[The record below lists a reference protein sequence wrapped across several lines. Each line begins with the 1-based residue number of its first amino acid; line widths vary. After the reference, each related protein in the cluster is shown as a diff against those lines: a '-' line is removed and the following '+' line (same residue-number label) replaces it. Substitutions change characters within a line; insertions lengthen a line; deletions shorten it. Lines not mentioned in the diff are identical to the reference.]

1 LLPVVCSSKKISI
14 QDIMLNGVVGL
25 QFPTWLEA
33 AATILLLTN
42 ATVIKAAFVSFPQSM
57 GSTKFINN
65 NTSKESSQFVQLL
78 TKAVQNWKTN
88 TTNTD
93 SLNNNSENKKIIDH
107 VLKVQ
112 INETKDNV
120 TEGIEPVEID
130 TNVLIWHQRL
140 NPSAVRV
147 RWYFSA
153 RFTRKHNITGSL
165 VLYTS
170 DASLE
175 DHKWKKIIVIEP
187 RHHLTIGDLDAN
199 KKYYVKVF
207 PRTSETTILLNILPL
222 IVLPYS
228 FNSVHSAHFNQSTE
242 AVFETDRKTVVQ
254 EHFCLKICNLTAVSN
269 QCLADEKCVLLSN
282 DQYSLPQWGRFNTK
296 IFKKLFEKQMKAK
309 VEPFVIPESFK
320 AMNIKIEDPNDPNFG
335 LKSKETNEQP
345 MPGTRCFL
353 FDGSESL
360 AEGISQA
367 LHITNAVGRKGLPSS
382 TMKLLN
388 LESTTSLEERIRK
401 AAMQAN
407 IWDSTLVSLP
417 KRRDPVLWWITWPRY
432 HGIPVLKKSAV
443 LLDNFFRCALT
454 LADNY
459 PEVKDLRYTRDAL
472 MKAFIVKGGESL
484 LCFKQQPMMIVTGPR
499 PLEPVLSK
507 EAVLNTREEPL
518 VSIHPV
524 GELIDFTEENIF
536 EIENIWPGVAPSSFP
551 SIHTILTVKDKDY
564 RYPWTSKEMTGNAI
578 LSCFTAALISA
589 IRQYGDYCGVLERPI
604 VSQCIQCCEN
614 KFDFITF
621 QLNTTDLAKSDGVKN
636 VVWYDGDNELYK
648 TLPYWEQFVEVEE
661 TNANVLRKFLAMLF
675 NSVANNV
682 DR

>member
-1 LLPVVCSSKKISI
+1 LQFKKISI

-112 INETKDNV
+112 INETEDNV

-345 MPGTRCFL
+345 MSETLIPGTRCFL